1 MKEQPISLE
10 TAKLAKDKGF
20 NINIKKSYVETI
32 EHTLELG
39 RGGDCTFPY
48 IAPRVLENRLL
59 DEWHIEIAK
68 APTQSLLQKWLR
80 EVHNIDVDVTR
91 DSEIHF
97 NDEIRWIV
105 TVSDWN
111 NIKVI
116 KYSTV
121 ELKHPNYQ
129 HYIDFK
135 SYEEALEQ
143 GLIEGLK
150 LVK

>member
-1 MKEQPISLE
+1 MKEQLISLE

-20 NINIKKSYVETI
+20 SINIKKSYVETI

-68 APTQSLLQKWLR
+68 APTQSLLQKYLR